1 METSLSAQDI
11 CNIIKASKNTG
22 IKNLEIPGLTL
33 EFFPRRNEATDQQRN
48 VASGIAETADAEV
61 GQQIPAEWRKQAE
74 LFDEKAVSDAE
85 DAALMVD
92 DPMQF
97 EQQVVLRDIE
107 RNRVMNG

>member
-1 METSLSAQDI
+1 METSLSAKDI
-11 CNIIKASKNTG
+11 CNIIKASKNSG
-22 IKNLEIPGLTL
+22 LKNIEIPGLTL
-33 EFFPRRNEATDQQRN
+33 EFFPRRNGDIDQRRN
-48 VASGIAETADAEV
+48 AVSGIAEAANAEV
-61 GQQIPAEWRKQAE
+61 NQLPAGWREQAE